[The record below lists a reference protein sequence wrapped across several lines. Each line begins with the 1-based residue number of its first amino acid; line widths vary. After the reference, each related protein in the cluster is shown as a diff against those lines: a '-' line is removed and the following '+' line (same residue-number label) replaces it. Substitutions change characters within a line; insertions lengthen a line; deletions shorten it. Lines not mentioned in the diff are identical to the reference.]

1 MKRRQ
6 ALCFILYFSTM
17 VFYGVELQGKYVE
30 RQTEKESTAISEH
43 KDLKKTEELL
53 NKLKTDLSL
62 TTTSLSLTTA
72 SFENLNS

>member
-1 MKRRQ
+1 M
-6 ALCFILYFSTM
+6 
-17 VFYGVELQGKYVE
+17 E

-72 SFENLNS
+72 SFENLKVFTNVKV

>member
-1 MKRRQ
+1 M
-6 ALCFILYFSTM
+6 
-17 VFYGVELQGKYVE
+17 E

-72 SFENLNS
+72 SFENLKVFQM